1 MVRVK
6 SILIAVIICAVSLL
20 SACGG
25 SGEENNQSSNVLNSN
40 STQNTEESK
49 DKKEKTNAE
58 KFLEYAIKAADLRN
72 FTETGDFA
80 GIGITLQDLYK
91 KDIVNPYTGGTSLTV
106 MNRTSSMM
114 KDQHLSRTR
123 LFSVDC
129 VIIDDYMTQLKK
141 INTDEVVYC
150 VNPESKGMVFA
161 FWLIDG
167 VYIYEVDE
175 NGQKI
180 NEIKHFFEKE
190 E

>member
-1 MVRVK
+1 MNRQK
-6 SILIAVIICAVSLL
+6 LSILIGIMLCVLL
-20 SACGG
+20 SACGD
-25 SGEENNQSSNVLNSN
+25 GERNNQPSGTSGVNTIQ
-40 STQNTEESK
+40 STQKPE

-72 FTETGDFA
+72 FTKTGDYA
-80 GIGITLQDLYK
+80 GIGITLQDLYQE
-91 KDIVNPYTGGTSLTV
+91 DIVNPYTGGTSLTV
-106 MNRTSSMM
+106 MNRTRSMM
-114 KDQHLSRTR
+114 KAQHLSRTR

-129 VIIDDYMTQLKK
+129 VIIDDYMTLLEELD
-141 INTDEVVYC
+141 TSEVLYC

-161 FWLIDG
+161 FWLMDG

-190 E
+190 